1 MQRKQ
6 YSWFDFRF
14 AKHMKYKYYI
24 GLLMLVIL
32 APSCVRENG
41 GRNFEM
47 VYDNILFTMPAGL
60 NPFEIH
66 YFVLRD
72 IPLNKVFYFEQNNVT
87 DQTKW
92 RIKPQAA
99 RLLSVFGS
107 VDYDFIEE
115 AAVVLFTDDQPNLN
129 LELFFRNPIPLNQ
142 GPSLDLV
149 PTLADIQSLLKTDK
163 INLRVKLRL
172 RAPTPEFVETF
183 LSFKLLAEEI

>member
-1 MQRKQ
+1 
-6 YSWFDFRF
+6 
-14 AKHMKYKYYI
+14 MKTKYYLSF
-24 GLLMLVIL
+24 LLFVIL
-32 APSCVRENG
+32 ISPSCDKENK
-41 GRNFEM
+41 GRAFEM
-47 VYDNILFTMPAGL
+47 VYDNLAFTMPAGL

-87 DQTKW
+87 DQSQW

-115 AAVVLFTDDQPNLN
+115 AAVVIFTDDQPNLN
-129 LELFFRNPIPLNQ
+129 LELFFRNPVPMNQ

-163 INLRVKLRL
+163 IHLRVKLRL

>member
-1 MQRKQ
+1 
-6 YSWFDFRF
+6 
-14 AKHMKYKYYI
+14 MKVKYYLS
-24 GLLMLVIL
+24 LLLSAIL
-32 APSCVRENG
+32 LSPACVKENN

-47 VYDNILFTMPAGL
+47 AYDNLLFTMPAGL

-92 RIKPQAA
+92 RIKPHAA
-99 RLLSVFGS
+99 RLQSVFGS
-107 VDYDFIEE
+107 VDYNFIEE
-115 AAVVLFTDDQPNLN
+115 AAVVIFTEEQPNLN
-129 LELFFRNPIPLNQ
+129 LELFFRNPVPMNQ

-172 RAPTPEFVETF
+172 RNTTPEFVETY
-183 LSFKLLAEEI
+183 LSFKLLVEEI

>member
-1 MQRKQ
+1 
-6 YSWFDFRF
+6 
-14 AKHMKYKYYI
+14 MKIRYYLS
-24 GLLMLVIL
+24 LLLFVVLVS
-32 APSCVRENG
+32 PSCDKGND

-47 VYDNILFTMPAGL
+47 VYENVLFTMPAGL

-72 IPLNKVFYFEQNNVT
+72 IPLNKEFYFEQNNVT

-92 RIKPQAA
+92 RIKPLAA
-99 RLLSVFGS
+99 RLISVFGG

-115 AAVVLFTDDQPNLN
+115 AAVVIFTDDQPNLN
-129 LELFFRNPIPLNQ
+129 LELFFRNPIPLRQ
-142 GPSLDLV
+142 GPTLDLV

-172 RAPTPEFVETF
+172 RAPTPEFVETHLNF
-183 LSFKLLAEEI
+183 RLLAEEI